1 MPESCSKTGYID
13 YEIHAKTRVSFLK
26 HSNSG
31 RASTGTA
38 TARSASRGQLR
49 IGNDWHAI
57 SIIAQSQ
64 SNPLKAIAEFVEN
77 SIDARA
83 NQIVIMRGKQRG
95 AHYLRITDDGE
106 GIRKNADGM
115 PDFAYVATHICDS
128 IKRELKRHGA
138 AGIQGEFGIGL
149 LSFWTVGEELAIS
162 SSAADGILY
171 EMRMKRGQPSYS
183 IGKRR
188 MTVPLGGTEL
198 LIYPLLPGLRTLSG
212 ERLQNYLSAELR
224 DRIRSSGVRITIE
237 DRIARNRYIVEP
249 RMYSGQR
256 LFEVERLIS
265 AESGVEVELYLT
277 EQNKE
282 NRVGL
287 YRFGSRVLTSISE
300 LDCFARGPWTS
311 GFLQGVVD
319 AKAIHLT
326 PGNRLGIIHD
336 EELERLQATL
346 APVEEMLGRMI
357 AAQAQAIEEETSR
370 EVLKSVHKAFREAL
384 LSLPPEEYDWFD
396 VNRIRVRAGSAGKQN
411 GSGEATP
418 KLDQSG
424 EVLEGAT
431 RGQMSFFE
439 HPGPLFSVK
448 ISPLSCVVRVG
459 EERTLRAIFRD
470 SARRTIDR
478 PLYCKWSVLEGG
490 ITLGN
495 QIQNPVTVRAGNE
508 PSLAKVEV
516 RVRDND
522 LEVSAEAVITI
533 TDSLIEPAQ
542 QTTDIGR
549 GIPSYTFEHLPGKLS
564 RSWFDVDKNVVVVNS
579 GHRDFLFASRA
590 RALKLRYICR
600 LFCKELVLHNF
611 AGTASDTLLE
621 RLIEL
626 SLHTEEHL
634 K

>member
-1 MPESCSKTGYID
+1 LKRS
-13 YEIHAKTRVSFLK
+13 EISRSSA
-26 HSNSG
+26 
-31 RASTGTA
+31 GTA
-38 TARSASRGQLR
+38 TAKSARRGQLR

-83 NQIVIMRGKQRG
+83 NHIVITRGKQRG

-106 GIRKNADGM
+106 GIRKNADGT

-128 IKRELKRHGA
+128 IKRELKRYGA

-162 SSAADGILY
+162 SSAADGTLY
-171 EMRMKRGQPSYS
+171 EMRMKRGQPSFS

-188 MTVPLGGTEL
+188 MMVPLGGTEVVV
-198 LIYPLLPGLRTLSG
+198 YPLLPGLRTLSG
-212 ERLQNYLSAELR
+212 ERLQNYLSLELR
-224 DRIRSSGVRITIE
+224 DRIRASGVRITIE
-237 DRIARNRYIVEP
+237 DRIARNRYVVEP
-249 RMYSGQR
+249 RIYSGQR
-256 LFEVERLIS
+256 LFEVERLVP
-265 AESGVEVELYLT
+265 AESHVELELYLT
-277 EQNKE
+277 QQDQQNQ
-282 NRVGL
+282 VGL
-287 YRFGSRVLTSISE
+287 YRFGTRVLASIAE
-300 LDCFARGPWTS
+300 LDCFAREPWTS

-319 AKAIHLT
+319 ARAIHLT

-336 EELERLQATL
+336 EELERLQVAL
-346 APVEEMLGRMI
+346 APIEEMLQKMI

-396 VNRIRVRAGSAGKQN
+396 VNRARFRAASAEKQN
-411 GSGEATP
+411 GFAQAGAELDEGGEVLGEATR
-418 KLDQSG
+418 S
-424 EVLEGAT
+424 
-431 RGQMSFFE
+431 QMSFFE
-439 HPGPLFSVK
+439 HAGPLFSVK

-459 EERTLRAIFRD
+459 EQRTLRAIFRD

-478 PLYCKWSVLEGG
+478 PLDCQWSVLEGG
-490 ITLGN
+490 IAIEN
-495 QIQNPVTVRAGNE
+495 PFSNPVTVRAGSE
-508 PSLAKVEV
+508 PSLARV
-516 RVRDND
+516 RVLAREND
-522 LEVSAEAVITI
+522 VEATAGAVITV
-533 TDSLIEPAQ
+533 TDSIIESAQ

-564 RSWFDVDKNVVVVNS
+564 RSWFDTEKNVVVINS

-611 AGTASDTLLE
+611 NGIASDALLE

-626 SLHTEEHL
+626 SLYTEEHL

>member
-1 MPESCSKTGYID
+1 LKRS
-13 YEIHAKTRVSFLK
+13 EIGRSSTDTASVKSAK
-26 HSNSG
+26 
-31 RASTGTA
+31 
-38 TARSASRGQLR
+38 RGQLR
-49 IGNDWHAI
+49 IGSDWQAI

-77 SIDARA
+77 SIDAKA
-83 NQIVIMRGKQRG
+83 NQIVITRGKQRG
-95 AHYLRITDDGE
+95 GHYLRITDDGE
-106 GIRKNADGM
+106 GIRKNAEGT

-128 IKRELKRHGA
+128 IKRELKCHGA

-149 LSFWTVGEELAIS
+149 LSFWTVGDELAITC
-162 SSAADGILY
+162 SAADGTVY

-188 MTVPLGGTEL
+188 MTVPLGGTEAV
-198 LIYPLLPGLRTLSG
+198 IYPLLPGLRTLSG
-212 ERLQNYLSAELR
+212 ERLQNYLRSELR
-224 DRIRSSGVRITIE
+224 DRIRASGVRITIE
-237 DRIARNRYIVEP
+237 DRIARNRYLVEP
-249 RMYSGQR
+249 RIYSGQR
-256 LFEVERLIS
+256 LFEVERLLS

-277 EQNKE
+277 EQDNE
-282 NRVGL
+282 NQVGL
-287 YRFGSRVLTSISE
+287 YRFGSRVLASIAE
-300 LDCFARGPWTS
+300 LDCFARAPWTS
-311 GFLQGVVD
+311 GFLQGIVD

-336 EELERLQATL
+336 EQLERLQVAL
-346 APVEEMLGRMI
+346 APAEEMLQKII

-396 VNRIRVRAGSAGKQN
+396 VNRVRFSAAAAGNQN
-411 GSGEATP
+411 GFGATGAQ
-418 KLDQSG
+418 LDESG
-424 EVLEGAT
+424 EVLGRPT
-431 RGQMSFFE
+431 KNQMSFFE
-439 HPGPLFSVK
+439 HAGPLFSVK

-459 EERTLRAIFRD
+459 EQRTLRGVFRD

-478 PLYCKWSVLEGG
+478 PLDCEWSVLEGG
-490 ITLGN
+490 IDIEN
-495 QIQNPVTVRAGNE
+495 PFANPVTVQAGNE
-508 PSLAKVEV
+508 PSLAKIGV

-522 LEVSAEAVITI
+522 VEATAEAIITV
-533 TDSLIEPAQ
+533 TDSIIESAQ
-542 QTTDIGR
+542 QLSNTGR
-549 GIPSYTFEHLPGKLS
+549 GIPNYTFEHLPGKLL
-564 RSWFDVDKNVVVVNS
+564 RSWFDVERNLVVINS

-611 AGTASDTLLE
+611 AGIASDALLE